1 MSAKDYISLIYKDLA
16 NEISADEKRVLD
28 AWLEADVDNRVLV
41 DQLRLIWDNAELT
54 DFEHEMEDV
63 DLDVEFNF
71 LKERLKADEYETI
84 VSEKD
89 SPTPHETPVV
99 KMPRRFWTMAAGF
112 ALLIGLSWF
121 FISQFNSQGDFAEIK
136 TDEEGREVLL
146 ADGTQIYMNA
156 NSVIKYP
163 RTFDGEIREIEFSG
177 EAFFDVAKD
186 PQHPFIIHTP
196 FEDITV
202 LGTSFNVRAYEDE
215 TNSEIAV
222 RTGSVKV
229 NSGLISAILEPNEK
243 AIVDHSSK
251 EMAVEKTESL
261 NELAWHTKSLRFSN
275 TPLSVVIAD
284 LEDFYDVTIKVSNA
298 GILNCPYTDSFG
310 EEDNVN
316 TAIQSIATVFGI
328 TVKQEDNSNYTL
340 VGGSCE

>member
-1 MSAKDYISLIYKDLA
+1 MGATDYISLIYKDLA
-16 NEISADEKRVLD
+16 NEISADEKHVLD
-28 AWLEADVDNRVLV
+28 AWVEADADNRVLV
-41 DQLRLIWDNAELT
+41 DQLRLIWDNAEFSDLGY
-54 DFEHEMEDV
+54 DAVDV

-71 LKERLKADEYETI
+71 LKERLQADERETI
-84 VSEKD
+84 LPETD
-89 SPTPHETPVV
+89 DTTLRETPVV

-121 FISQFNSQGDFAEIK
+121 FIGQFNNQEDFAEIK
-136 TDEEGREVLL
+136 TGDEERVVLL
-146 ADGTQIYMNA
+146 ADGTQIYMNTY
-156 NSVIKYP
+156 SVIKYP
-163 RTFDGEIREIEFSG
+163 RTFDGEMREIEFNG

-196 FEDITV
+196 FEDVTV

-215 TNSEIAV
+215 ANSEIAV
-222 RTGSVKV
+222 CTGSVKV
-229 NSGLISAILEPNEK
+229 NSGLTSAILEPNEK

-251 EMAVEKTESL
+251 EMGVEKTESL

-275 TPLSVVIAD
+275 TPLSSVIAD
-284 LEDFYDVTIKVSNA
+284 LEGFYDVTIKVSNA

-310 EEDNVN
+310 KDDNVN

-328 TVKQEDNSNYTL
+328 TVKQEDNTHYTL
-340 VGGSCE
+340 VGGSCQ